1 MSNQATALLNGTT
14 LFESINSRLQAV
26 HALSDSQDHYPTG
39 CLTFHRTWKSQQHF
53 PILFFKVPC
62 TSRVRAFYV
71 ELLSIRLI
79 GQPWNYLWRDN
90 CIMSRTFGAFHQMKS
105 EGARVTQCNKPGTEN
120 CSLMAIGLDFSSWQP
135 HCFRKKTLPDHNHL
149 DGH

>member
-1 MSNQATALLNGTT
+1 MEP
-14 LFESINSRLQAV
+14 LFLSQYFNSRLEAV
-26 HALSDSQDHYPTG
+26 SCPLWQPRPLPNWVLDFP
-39 CLTFHRTWKSQQHF
+39 HRTWKSQQHF

-90 CIMSRTFGAFHQMKS
+90 CIMPRTFGAFHQMKS

-120 CSLMAIGLDFSSWQP
+120 CSLMAIGLNFSSWQP
-135 HCFRKKTLPDHNHL
+135 HCFWKKNLPDHNHL